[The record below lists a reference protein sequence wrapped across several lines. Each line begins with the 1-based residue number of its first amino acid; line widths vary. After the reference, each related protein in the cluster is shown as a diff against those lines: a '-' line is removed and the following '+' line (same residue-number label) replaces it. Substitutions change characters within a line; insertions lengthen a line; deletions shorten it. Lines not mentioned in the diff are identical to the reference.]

1 MGQLKLLA
9 KDPNSGR
16 TGCKS
21 VYIDEDGSAVVL
33 APEVDADTAAQLE
46 NRLPGEVGVRLE
58 PEILAAAVDA
68 WRATQG

>member
-1 MGQLKLLA
+1 MRLTLLA

-21 VYIDEDGSAVVL
+21 VFIDEDGSAVVL
-33 APEVDADTAAQLE
+33 APEVDQATLAQLE
-46 NRLPGEVGVRLE
+46 NRLPGETAVRLE

-68 WRATQG
+68 YRARQAG